1 MFHIDFFWF
10 YQLHSISTYDLLC
23 VCVCI
28 NVKNEI
34 TKKLQKK
41 RLHVARLVSCNI
53 VSNLFFYIFGFGFG
67 LRCQSKWEGGD
78 KLGSS
83 LLSGYH

>member
-1 MFHIDFFWF
+1 MFHIDFFLF
-10 YQLHSISTYDLLC
+10 YQLHSIITYDLLC

-53 VSNLFFYIFGFGFG
+53 VSNLVFLYI
-67 LRCQSKWEGGD
+67 WIWIWIT
-78 KLGSS
+78 
-83 LLSGYH
+83 LSI

>member
-1 MFHIDFFWF
+1 MFHIDFFLF
-10 YQLHSISTYDLLC
+10 YQLHSIITYDLLC

-41 RLHVARLVSCNI
+41 D
-53 VSNLFFYIFGFGFG
+53 YM
-67 LRCQSKWEGGD
+67 
-78 KLGSS
+78 
-83 LLSGYH
+83 

>member
-1 MFHIDFFWF
+1 MYKCEKWN
-10 YQLHSISTYDLLC
+10 Y
-23 VCVCI
+23 
-28 NVKNEI
+28 
-34 TKKLQKK
+34 KKIAKK

-53 VSNLFFYIFGFGFG
+53 VSNLFFFYIFGFGFG

-78 KLGSS
+78 KRGSS

>member
-1 MFHIDFFWF
+1 M
-10 YQLHSISTYDLLC
+10 C

-34 TKKLQKK
+34 IKKIAKK

-53 VSNLFFYIFGFGFG
+53 VSNLYFYIFGLG

>member
-1 MFHIDFFWF
+1 M
-10 YQLHSISTYDLLC
+10 
-23 VCVCI
+23 
-28 NVKNEI
+28 
-34 TKKLQKK
+34 KLQKK